1 VAAGVV
7 AVGTPNATS
16 GTCSSIK
23 GGIGAMHL
31 FTSPFGSSQYPN
43 YVFEPPTLAGSSG
56 FSFGYGVAVVP
67 GYPFVL
73 VGAHLQDVGTT
84 TQAGQVYVY
93 KKN

>member
-1 VAAGVV
+1 
-7 AVGTPNATS
+7 
-16 GTCSSIK
+16 
-23 GGIGAMHL
+23 MHL